1 MTKERIIAANENSG
15 GAQYVDTALISFVTL
30 MAKAYVAETAKRKD
44 G

>member
-15 GAQYVDTALISFVTL
+15 GAQYVDTVLISFVTL
-30 MAKAYVAETAKRKD
+30 MAKAYVDETAKRKD